1 MAEYKTL
8 ADIPYEVLLERAVF
22 ILSKRVNPED
32 PYKIKMEALD
42 QAVNELTG
50 VKNENWRYSSIV

>member
-8 ADIPYEVLLERAVF
+8 ADIPYEVMLERALF
-22 ILSKRVNPED
+22 ILCKEKNPED

-42 QAVNELTG
+42 KAVNELTG
-50 VKNENWRYSSIV
+50 EKGE